1 MFACLCHPRLSRRA
15 LLATAV
21 AALAVPAAAQPASA
35 GPADPK
41 LIEDLV
47 TANHILFDQGVVD
60 GFGHIS
66 ARHDKDPNRYLL
78 ARSMAPALVAA
89 ADIMEYD
96 LDSTATDPRGRTS
109 YLERFIHG
117 EIYRAR
123 PDVMAVV
130 HSHSPAVIP
139 FADTGVKL
147 QPMNHT
153 SGFLGS
159 GVPVF
164 EIRATAGEGTDML
177 IRNAALGRS
186 LAAALGPHT
195 VALMRGHGSVAV
207 GQSVKHAV
215 FRAVYTEMNAR
226 MEADALR
233 IGTPT
238 FLSDAEA
245 KAAAATNDGLV
256 ERPWDL
262 WKMRASA
269 QAGGRTPG

>member
-1 MFACLCHPRLSRRA
+1 MSACLCHPNLSRRA

-21 AALAVPAAAQPASA
+21 AAAAVPARAQPASA
-35 GPADPK
+35 GAADPK

-78 ARSMAPALVAA
+78 ARSMAPALVTA

-96 LDSTATDPRGRTS
+96 LDSTAIDPRGRTS

-147 QPMNHT
+147 QPMNHLG
-153 SGFLGS
+153 GFLGR
-159 GVPVF
+159 GAPVF
-164 EIRATAGEGTDML
+164 EIRDTAGPATDML
-177 IRNAALGRS
+177 IRNGALGRS
-186 LAAALGPHT
+186 LAAAMGPDA
-195 VALMRGHGSVAV
+195 VVLMRGHGSVAT

-215 FRAVYTEMNAR
+215 FRAVYTEVTAR

-233 IGTPT
+233 IGTPM

-245 KAAAATNDGLV
+245 KAAALTNDGLV
-256 ERPWDL
+256 ERPWAL
-262 WKMRASA
+262 WKLRVSTPAK
-269 QAGGRTPG
+269 TPG